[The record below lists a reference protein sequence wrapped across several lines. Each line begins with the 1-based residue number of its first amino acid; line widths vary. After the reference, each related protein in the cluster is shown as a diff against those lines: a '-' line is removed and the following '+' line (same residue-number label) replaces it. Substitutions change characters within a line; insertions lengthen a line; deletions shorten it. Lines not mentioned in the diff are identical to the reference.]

1 MQTLGIQLMMKLNYL
16 KEKEINL
23 NQQLEENQFKQE
35 MLLYYFPEDIKEEE
49 LLF

>member
-35 MLLYYFPEDIKEEE
+35 MLLYYFPEDTKEEE